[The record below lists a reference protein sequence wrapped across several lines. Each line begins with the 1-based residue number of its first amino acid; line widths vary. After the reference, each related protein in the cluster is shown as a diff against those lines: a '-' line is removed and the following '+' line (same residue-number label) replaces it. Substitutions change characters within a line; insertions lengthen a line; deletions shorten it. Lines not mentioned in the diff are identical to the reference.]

1 MDDQFSHRKPAENPE
16 HGGHHGRR
24 SPTEL
29 LSSAKVIAEAGQ
41 AAYGRQMD
49 KVDKARVAGAAED
62 LLSAANQYGKLEER
76 GFGEYVK
83 KAEGYLHSYHSSS
96 PGDAH
101 TAGSGGAH
109 HSSAGTH
116 ETTTHHGEPEEGG
129 SGGYG
134 DYLKM
139 AQGFLNKPAHEGKSE
154 GESGYGDY
162 MKLAQGF
169 LKKN

>member
-1 MDDQFSHRKPAENPE
+1 MDDHFSERKPAENPE
-16 HGGHHGRR
+16 HEGHHARR

-29 LSSAKVIAEAGQ
+29 LSSAKVIAGAAQ
-41 AAYGRQMD
+41 AAYGREMD
-49 KVDKARVAGAAED
+49 KVDKARVASAAED
-62 LLSAANQYGKLEER
+62 LLGAANQYGKLEER
-76 GFGEYVK
+76 GFGDYVK
-83 KAEGYLHSYHSSS
+83 KAEGYLHNYHSSR

-101 TAGSGGAH
+101 AAGSGGADHSHEATAH
-109 HSSAGTH
+109 H
-116 ETTTHHGEPEEGG
+116 EKPEEGG

-162 MKLAQGF
+162 LKLAQGF